1 MSPRVTPELWP
12 ALCPLLLGVFPHSAA
27 LGDYEDQFYSLF
39 AFRPPH
45 ADYALDARDARNAL
59 TIATPKGRAQVAWYW
74 WRQADSATDYGA
86 TLYRE
91 RLKFLLTNVW
101 PIERELREGAASANL
116 AKLATCCSS
125 AFPDAVDTILP
136 LLAKLREPH
145 DVVLTLKED
154 SQASLVEKYPGAVLA
169 LLDAVTGDQIAYWA
183 WQDFRALLSQ
193 ISAANPALAEDARFV
208 RLDAIVRAF
217 E

>member
-1 MSPRVTPELWP
+1 
-12 ALCPLLLGVFPHSAA
+12 
-27 LGDYEDQFYSLF
+27 LGDYEDQFYSFF
-39 AFRPPH
+39 AFLLLH
-45 ADYALDARDARNAL
+45 ADYALDTRDARNAL
-59 TIATPKGRAQVAWYW
+59 SVATPKGRAQVAWYW

-101 PIERELREGAASANL
+101 PIERELRDEAASENL

-125 AFPDAVDTILP
+125 AFPDAVETILP
-136 LLAKLREPH
+136 LLSKLREPYA
-145 DVVLTLKED
+145 VVLTFKED
-154 SQASLVEKYPGAVLA
+154 SRTSLVEKYSGAVLA
-169 LLDAVTGDQIAYWA
+169 LLDAVTSDQIAHWE
-183 WQDFRALLSQ
+183 WQDFRALLRQ
-193 ISAANPALAEDARFV
+193 VSATNPALAEDARFV